1 MNTQQSQAHEKLA
14 ALAQQFDQWRQTR
27 SSLNEKIPERLLAQ
41 ALALAETHPNKSVVL
56 KKLRI
61 NHTQL
66 KRHQQS
72 KVSATPLQHAPVE
85 FVQLPAQPRPLANT
99 PTVQLIRQD
108 GHKMTISELNR
119 EPLSQLVSGFMQAAI
134 EKVSSC
140 CR

>member
-1 MNTQQSQAHEKLA
+1 MNSQQSQDYEKLD
-14 ALAQQFDQWRQTR
+14 ALAQQFVQWRQTR
-27 SSLNEKIPERLLAQ
+27 LSLNVKIPEWLLKQ
-41 ALALAETHPNKSVVL
+41 ALALADAYSNKSVVL

-72 KVSATPLQHAPVE
+72 TMSGAVQHAPVE
-85 FVQLPAQPRPLANT
+85 FVQLPAQSRALANT

-108 GHKMTISELNR
+108 GHKMTISELSVKQ
-119 EPLSQLVSGFMQAAI
+119 LSQLVSDFMQPAI

-140 CR
+140 CS

>member
-27 SSLNEKIPERLLAQ
+27 SSLNEKIPERLLEQ

-72 KVSATPLQHAPVE
+72 TMSGAVQHAPVE

-99 PTVQLIRQD
+99 PVVQLTRQD

-119 EPLSQLVSGFMQAAI
+119 EQLSQLVSGFMQPTI

-140 CR
+140 CS